1 MVTESLWAGWVLLD
15 QGRFQTY
22 VMDMSQ
28 GGPFKFSVGF
38 FPPISDFSKNF
49 SRLGS
54 RNTSAFPDRSSLA
67 LHKHGC
73 LQPPWAPVLSEQV
86 GMEGGSFWNR
96 SHRVWSLSPSCVC
109 CSNRGL
115 ACVFSLSH
123 ADGLLLPRPPA
134 SSSTSAPTSWQ
145 RPQGSLSTEFSFFFP
160 SLLCLSS
167 FPA

>member
-1 MVTESLWAGWVLLD
+1 MLWICPREDRLSLVWGL
-15 QGRFQTY
+15 
-22 VMDMSQ
+22 
-28 GGPFKFSVGF
+28 
-38 FPPISDFSKNF
+38 FPPISDFSKKF

-86 GMEGGSFWNR
+86 GMGGGSFWNG
-96 SHRVWSLSPSCVC
+96 SHGVWSLSPSCVC
-109 CSNRGL
+109 CSNGGL
-115 ACVFSLSH
+115 VHVSSLSH

-160 SLLCLSS
+160 SLLCPSS